1 MLHDEADLQE
11 APPEGRADVSANLAP
26 LPIFPE
32 PGEGVQGHDP
42 GEEAA
47 GVPRPAVFIHIFPRP
62 PDSFCDFLA
71 ESQEPSRVILALD
84 FEGGGR
90 LLWVWQ
96 PRSMSAFPRACRC
109 TVCILDQVP
118 IQVIAMRNLK
128 FPFSN
133 VLACEI
139 DDKMRHLASCV
150 AEALDAPALYQPR
163 DMAAREKLFD
173 PLDLYVAS
181 CPCQSYSAAGNNL
194 GVADGRGS
202 LILECLAR
210 VLTETPK
217 AGCLC

>member
-26 LPIFPE
+26 LLIFPE

-96 PRSMSAFPRACRC
+96 PRSLSAFPRACRC

-139 DDKMRHLASCV
+139 DDKMRHLWMHRPCTSHAIWLRGRSC
-150 AEALDAPALYQPR
+150 
-163 DMAAREKLFD
+163 
-173 PLDLYVAS
+173 
-181 CPCQSYSAAGNNL
+181 
-194 GVADGRGS
+194 
-202 LILECLAR
+202 LILWTFTLPRALANHTVLLAR
-210 VLTETPK
+210 ILALLMEEDP
-217 AGCLC
+217 